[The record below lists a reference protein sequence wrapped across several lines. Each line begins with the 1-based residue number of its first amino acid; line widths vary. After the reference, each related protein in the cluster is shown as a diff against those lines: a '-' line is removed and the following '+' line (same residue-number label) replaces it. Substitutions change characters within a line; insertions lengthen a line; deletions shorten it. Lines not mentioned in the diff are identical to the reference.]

1 MSILL
6 KNKRYF
12 FDGGMGTML
21 QSGGM
26 ASGETPEELNITNPE
41 LIRSIHR
48 AYREAGADIIT
59 ANTFGANSIKLESSY
74 PLADIIAA
82 AVENARSAGGLVAM
96 DVGPTG
102 ALLKPLGDLDFE
114 TAYSAFYEAVC
125 LGAKA
130 GADLVLIETMSDC
143 LEAKAAVLAA
153 KAACDLPIFA
163 TMTFDENGKALTG
176 ADPECMAAVLEG
188 LGADAIGINCGL
200 GPKQV
205 LPLARR
211 LAAVA
216 SVPLVIQPN
225 AGLPSV
231 VNGQTVYDVTPAE
244 FAAAAAELARLGA
257 GFIGGCCGTTPEHI
271 RLVAEAC
278 RDIPYEPPRDKGLT
292 VCSSYSHA
300 LAIGERPL
308 IIGERI
314 NPTGKKRF
322 KEALRLGDF
331 DYVLG
336 EAAAQASAGADALDV
351 NVGSPD
357 VDERAVMREL
367 VPRIQAV
374 TDLPL
379 QIDSS
384 SPEVL
389 EAAMR
394 IYNGK
399 PLVNSVNGKAEV
411 MEAVFPLVKKY
422 GGVVVGLTLDEAGIP
437 SGPEE
442 RLAIAGRIVETAAKY
457 GIKPKDILIDAL
469 TMTVATDSEAA
480 LKTVSALKMIKEKLG
495 VHTVLGV
502 SNISFG
508 LPERPAINAAF
519 LDMALSAGLDCAIY
533 NPLAPKT
540 AYGPEAVDMLNGR
553 DAGCARYVEAALA
566 AGSAPSAASEDEP
579 SLGRLIET
587 GQKERAYAA
596 AKELLR
602 TVPAMELINGHIIP
616 ALNAIGDGF
625 GQGRLFLPQ
634 LMSGAD
640 SAKRAFDAVKE
651 AAPDGGESR
660 GTIVLATVKGDIHDI
675 GKNIVGLLLGNYGY
689 NVVDLG
695 RDVDI
700 EAVVAAV
707 RETGAPLLGLSALMT
722 TTVVSMEKTI
732 KAVRESGLGCKI
744 MVGGAVLTESYAM
757 EIGADYYAKDALVSV
772 EIANSIFGGE
782 KA

>member
-1 MSILL
+1 MFE
-6 KNKRYF
+6 NKRYF

-21 QSGGM
+21 QKAGM
-26 ASGETPEELNITNPE
+26 AAGACPEELNITNPE

-59 ANTFGANSIKLESSY
+59 TNTFGANPIKLESGY
-74 PLADIIAA
+74 PLEDIVRA
-82 AVENARSAGGLVAM
+82 AVENARASGGLVAF

-102 ALLKPLGDLDFE
+102 ALMKPVGDMDFE
-114 TAYSAFYEAVC
+114 TAYDAFYKTVKA
-125 LGAKA
+125 GAEA
-130 GADLVLIETMSDC
+130 GADLIVIETMSDI

-153 KAACDLPIFA
+153 KDACSLPVFA

-176 ADPECMAAVLEG
+176 ADPECMAAALEG

-200 GPKQV
+200 GPKQI
-205 LPLARR
+205 LPLAER
-211 LAAVA
+211 LASVA
-216 SVPLVIQPN
+216 SVPLLIQPN
-225 AGLPSV
+225 AGLPSI
-231 VNGQTVYDVTPAE
+231 VNGETVYDVTAEE
-244 FAAAAAELARLGA
+244 FADYAVEIAKLGA

-271 RLVAEAC
+271 RLTAEKC
-278 RDIPYEPPRDKGLT
+278 RDIPYAPPTDKGLC

-300 LAIGERPL
+300 LVIGERPL

-314 NPTGKKRF
+314 NPTGKKKF

-331 DYVLG
+331 DYILG
-336 EAAAQASAGADALDV
+336 EASAQAGAGADALDV

-357 VDERAVMREL
+357 IDERAVMKDI
-367 VPRIQAV
+367 VPKIQGI

-394 IYNGK
+394 LYSGK
-399 PLVNSVNGKAEV
+399 PLVNSVNGKEEI
-411 MEAVFPLVKKY
+411 MHAVFPLVKKY

-437 SGPEE
+437 DTAEG
-442 RLAIAGRIVETAAKY
+442 RLEIAERIVNTAAEY
-457 GIKPKDILIDAL
+457 GIKPKDIIIDAL
-469 TMTVATDSEAA
+469 TMTVATDDFAA
-480 LKTVSALKMIKEKLG
+480 IKTADALKMIKEKLG
-495 VHTVLGV
+495 VKTVLGV

-508 LPERPAINAAF
+508 LPNRPSVNAAF
-519 LDMALSAGLDCAIY
+519 LDMAVKAGLDCAIY
-533 NPLAPKT
+533 NPMAAKA
-540 AYGPEAVDMLNGR
+540 AYGQEAVAMLEGR
-553 DAGCARYVEAALA
+553 DPGCAKYIEAALA
-566 AGSAPSAASEDEP
+566 AENTGAAQAVESDTP
-579 SLGRLIET
+579 DLKKLIET
-587 GQKERAYAA
+587 GQKERSYAA
-596 AKELLR
+596 AKELLK
-602 TVPAMELINGHIIP
+602 TVPAMELINNYVIP
-616 ALNAIGDGF
+616 ALNAVGEGF
-625 GQGRLFLPQ
+625 ESGRLFLPQ

-651 AAPDGGESR
+651 SSVSGGEDK

-675 GKNIVGLLLGNYGY
+675 GKNIVKLLLQNYGY

-700 EAVVAAV
+700 EAVVEAV

-722 TTVVSMEKTI
+722 TTVVNMERTI
-732 KAVRESGLGCKI
+732 KAVRESGLDCKI

-757 EIGADYYAKDALVSV
+757 EIGADFYSKDALVSV
-772 EIANSIFGGE
+772 EIANKIFG
-782 KA
+782 A

>member
-1 MSILL
+1 MSVLL
-6 KNKRYF
+6 KNKRYI

-26 ASGETPEELNITNPE
+26 AAGASPEELNITNPE
-41 LIRSIHR
+41 LVRSIHR

-59 ANTFGANSIKLESSY
+59 SNTFGANPVKLESAY
-74 PLADIIAA
+74 PLADIIRA
-82 AVENARSAGGLVAM
+82 AVENARSAGGLVAL

-102 ALLKPLGDLDFE
+102 ALLKPLGDMDFE
-114 TAYSAFYEAVC
+114 TAYDAFYETVR
-125 LGAKA
+125 LGAAA

-153 KAACDLPIFA
+153 KAACDLPVFA

-200 GPKQV
+200 GPKQI

-216 SVPLVIQPN
+216 STPLIFQPN

-231 VNGQTVYDVTPAE
+231 EDGKTVYDVTPAE
-244 FAAAAAELARLGA
+244 FAAAAVELARLGA
-257 GFIGGCCGTTPEHI
+257 GFLGGCCGTTPEHI

-278 RDIPYEPPRDKGLT
+278 RDLPYEPPTDKGLT

-300 LAIGERPL
+300 LNIGERPL

-322 KEALRLGDF
+322 KEALRQGDY

-336 EAAAQASAGADALDV
+336 EAVAQAGAGADALDV

-367 VPRIQAV
+367 VPKIQAV

-411 MEAVFPLVKKY
+411 MEAVFPLVKRY
-422 GGVVVGLTLDEAGIP
+422 GGVVVGLALDEGGIP
-437 SGPEE
+437 DSPEG
-442 RLAIAGRIVETAAKY
+442 RLAIAERIVETAARY
-457 GIKPKDILIDAL
+457 GIKPKDIIIDAL
-469 TMTVATDSEAA
+469 TMTVATDGEAA
-480 LKTVSALKMIKEKLG
+480 LKTASALKMIKEKLG
-495 VHTVLGV
+495 VRTVLGV

-508 LPERPAINAAF
+508 LPGRPAVNAAF
-519 LDMALSAGLDCAIY
+519 LDMALDAGLDCAIY

-540 AYGPEAVDMLNGR
+540 PYGPEAADMLRGL
-553 DAGCARYVEAALA
+553 DPGCARYVEAALA
-566 AGSAPSAASEDEP
+566 AEAAPAPTADERP
-579 SLGRLIET
+579 SLRRLIET

-596 AKELLR
+596 AKDMLK
-602 TVPAMELINGHIIP
+602 TVEPMELINEHVIP
-616 ALNAIGDGF
+616 ALNAVGEGF
-625 GQGRLFLPQ
+625 ESGRLFLPQ

-660 GTIVLATVKGDIHDI
+660 GVIVLATVKGDIHDI
-675 GKNIVGLLLGNYGY
+675 GKNIVALLLRNYGY

-732 KAVRESGLGCKI
+732 AAVRESGLDCKI

-757 EIGADYYAKDALVSV
+757 EIGADYYAKDALASV